1 MAITRAK
8 LGASPNILRY
18 SANGNAGDNLNI
30 TAATIIGDCATGP
43 LKDKLTAA
51 DAAGDAAWTAL
62 NNTDMEVSV
71 LNGGYIGNVPNP
83 VSVIQ
88 GGFNTIG
95 GPRNFGFT
103 CGVGSAVVNATLEV
117 RYNAIQGGVTTGLA
131 SLDTTPYALRY
142 TFTCGNPGAAV
153 SKTAAQIIADCAE
166 GPLKRLL
173 ERADADGDTAWAAL
187 GHADGAVSVH
197 VGGANG
203 LTTGTVGLGLGSFEA
218 LSPNTRTFVAKVLAG
233 GLLPCVLEIR
243 FNHTLVR

>member
-8 LGASPNILRY
+8 IGASPKILRY

-30 TAATIIGDCATGP
+30 TAATIIGDCANGP

-83 VSVIQ
+83 ASVIQ

-103 CGVGSAVVNATLEV
+103 CAVGSSVTNATLEV
-117 RYNAIQGGVTTGLA
+117 RYNEIQGGITTGL
-131 SLDTTPYALRY
+131 SVLDTTPFALRY
-142 TFTCGNPGAAV
+142 AFTCGNTAASV
-153 SKTAAQIIADCAE
+153 NKTAAQIIADCAE
-166 GPLKRLL
+166 GPLKRIL
-173 ERADADGDTAWAAL
+173 ERADVNGDTAWAAL
-187 GHADGAVSVH
+187 GHGDGAVSVL

-218 LSPNTRTFVAKVLAG
+218 LSPNTRTFVAKVISG

-243 FNHTLVR
+243 ANHTFIR